1 MCLLYK
7 GVRNM
12 PKASQNQSSVQTVV
26 NLLKPE
32 ALVADDYSAEF
43 SPNKQ
48 ALFQAYQVPRIQP
61 RFLKDY

>member
-1 MCLLYK
+1 
-7 GVRNM
+7 M
-12 PKASQNQSSVQTVV
+12 PKDNKSQTATETVV
-26 NLLKPE
+26 SLLKPE

-61 RFLKDY
+61 RYLKDY

>member
-1 MCLLYK
+1 
-7 GVRNM
+7 M
-12 PKASQNQSSVQTVV
+12 PKDSQNQSTTETTA